1 MKQLYTAAQV
11 RELDRIAIEERG
23 TPGIALMKRA
33 GEACTQA
40 LLARWPAPKKVCVLC
55 GSGNNAGDGYIIA
68 GLLQSR
74 QVPAQV
80 VMVGKEPAAN
90 TDAAVAYRFCQENGA
105 KVVDLDTALVD
116 AEIIVDA
123 LLGTG
128 VSGPV
133 RPGYADVIEE
143 VNAAGLPVL
152 AVDLPSGLSAD
163 TGVSA
168 GPAIHADM
176 TVTLIGRKLGL
187 FTADGP
193 EEAGEVIFA
202 ELDVPADVFAEVQS
216 TAGMLDYESLVA
228 GLKPRHRNAHKL
240 SHGHVLVVGGDLG
253 MPGAAALAAEAALF
267 SGAGMVT
274 VATQPDNV
282 STIVCRRPEA
292 MARGIESSS
301 TLAPLL
307 ARASVVVMGPG
318 LGRSDWSEMMFEAV
332 LATDLPLVLDADGLN
347 LLAQSP
353 FSRSNWI
360 LTPHPGEASRL
371 LAAPAALMPPVQA
384 DRLAAV
390 QALQSRY
397 QGTVLLKGAGTL
409 IADAAGTQLCPYGNP
424 GMSVAGMGDLLSGTI
439 GGLLAQGL
447 GQLES
452 ACLGA
457 VVHALAADCVVANQ
471 GERGLLASE
480 LLPEIRRLINQL

>member
-1 MKQLYTAAQV
+1 MGGA
-11 RELDRIAIEERG
+11 
-23 TPGIALMKRA
+23 
-33 GEACTQA
+33 
-40 LLARWPAPKKVCVLC
+40 
-55 GSGNNAGDGYIIA
+55 
-68 GLLQSR
+68 
-74 QVPAQV
+74 
-80 VMVGKEPAAN
+80 
-90 TDAAVAYRFCQENGA
+90 NGA
-105 KVVDLDTALVD
+105 
-116 AEIIVDA
+116 
-123 LLGTG
+123 
-128 VSGPV
+128 
-133 RPGYADVIEE
+133 
-143 VNAAGLPVL
+143 
-152 AVDLPSGLSAD
+152 
-163 TGVSA
+163 
-168 GPAIHADM
+168 
-176 TVTLIGRKLGL
+176 
-187 FTADGP
+187 

-371 LAAPAALMPPVQA
+371 LAAPAALKPPVQA